1 MKCFSAYKR
10 GGRQNGSQGNPACL
24 SKCQWLLPSGVSV
37 RGMHPAI
44 RRESEIKDFRVWC
57 TLASQS
63 SLLLSAPSL
72 AELLYGSW
80 KSQLHRPWGF
90 SVRWDETIQLNAGAW
105 WIAWHEPAWRW
116 SGWKIVVCLCGSQG
130 WLQSWSGSMPC
141 PWGILW
147 GEEAKEISDSKDA
160 SVPKPAS
167 TNPWQLCLCYTGC
180 FPWSWAWTVEDAC
193 GRASKTNKRLQMM
206 YMEQLLRH
214 TKDTLCQLSRCC
226 WMGLLMRSKNTLGC
240 LSFKQ
245 LFREVL

>member
-10 GGRQNGSQGNPACL
+10 GRRQNGSEGNPACL
-24 SKCQWLLPSGVSV
+24 SKCQWLLLSGVSV
-37 RGMHPAI
+37 RCMHPAI

-57 TLASQS
+57 TQASQS

-90 SVRWDETIQLNAGAW
+90 SVRWDEAIQLNAGAR
-105 WIAWHEPAWRW
+105 WIAWHEPAWWW
-116 SGWKIVVCLCGSQG
+116 SGWRIVVCLCGSQG
-130 WLQSWSGSMPC
+130 WLQSWSGSIPC

-167 TNPWQLCLCYTGC
+167 TNPWQL
-180 FPWSWAWTVEDAC
+180 
-193 GRASKTNKRLQMM
+193 R
-206 YMEQLLRH
+206 
-214 TKDTLCQLSRCC
+214 
-226 WMGLLMRSKNTLGC
+226 
-240 LSFKQ
+240 
-245 LFREVL
+245 